1 MSKWMEKF
9 VENFKKDKKRSLL
22 ILILTGVL
30 ILVIAWPVSDGSSG
44 AGDSSG
50 GNNGSLGQDSVSSG
64 SSGSENGG
72 SDTVSVLNGGSPGS
86 DQTLEEYVALLEERL
101 TELLSNISGAGKV
114 QVMITA
120 RATREKVVEKD
131 VTQSSARVSES
142 DSNGGTRV
150 TDESSYSETSLYTG
164 STSGQGSGEPYV
176 VKELVPEIEGVVVA
190 AQGAED
196 EYVIDEITQ
205 AVSVLFDLPVHK
217 IKVVKMES

>member
-1 MSKWMEKF
+1 
-9 VENFKKDKKRSLL
+9 
-22 ILILTGVL
+22 
-30 ILVIAWPVSDGSSG
+30 
-44 AGDSSG
+44 
-50 GNNGSLGQDSVSSG
+50 
-64 SSGSENGG
+64 
-72 SDTVSVLNGGSPGS
+72 
-86 DQTLEEYVALLEERL
+86 
-101 TELLSNISGAGKV
+101 
-114 QVMITA
+114 MITA

>member
-1 MSKWMEKF
+1 MS
-9 VENFKKDKKRSLL
+9 
-22 ILILTGVL
+22 
-30 ILVIAWPVSDGSSG
+30 A
-44 AGDSSG
+44 
-50 GNNGSLGQDSVSSG
+50 
-64 SSGSENGG
+64 
-72 SDTVSVLNGGSPGS
+72 LNGGSPGS

-101 TELLSNISGAGKV
+101 TDILSNVSGAGKV

-190 AQGAED
+190 AQGAGD

>member
-22 ILILTGVL
+22 ILALTGVL
-30 ILVIAWPVSDGSSG
+30 ILVIAWPVSDGGSGGSSG
-44 AGDSSG
+44 ESNAGFG
-50 GNNGSLGQDSVSSG
+50 QGSTSPNSA
-64 SSGSENGG
+64 GSENGG

-101 TELLSNISGAGKV
+101 TDILSNVSGAGKV

-190 AQGAED
+190 AQGAGD